1 MSLTLTPTALK
12 SPQPSSPTGGHHDPT
27 HSISRIEI
35 NEEQTMRRIN
45 TSIDAFL
52 QAVLINFL
60 NGPGSPQQV
69 HQSQSH
75 RCATASSLAM
85 HLILELYDQGSS
97 DHANILRISSN
108 LEMVAEELLYLSRR
122 IKNLDS
128 L

>member
-1 MSLTLTPTALK
+1 
-12 SPQPSSPTGGHHDPT
+12 
-27 HSISRIEI
+27 
-35 NEEQTMRRIN
+35 MRRN
-45 TSIDAFL
+45 NASIDAFL

-60 NGPGSPQQV
+60 NGSGDLQQV
-69 HQSQSH
+69 DQSH
-75 RCATASSLAM
+75 RCPTASSLAT

-97 DHANILRISSN
+97 HHANILRISSN